1 MIKLTSIYFSMG
13 EFNMISHRSHT
24 KDWIFQIRKQIPK
37 SDPILIEKMIM
48 ALYLVE
54 QLQLSGLEFI

>member
-1 MIKLTSIYFSMG
+1 
-13 EFNMISHRSHT
+13 MISHRSHT